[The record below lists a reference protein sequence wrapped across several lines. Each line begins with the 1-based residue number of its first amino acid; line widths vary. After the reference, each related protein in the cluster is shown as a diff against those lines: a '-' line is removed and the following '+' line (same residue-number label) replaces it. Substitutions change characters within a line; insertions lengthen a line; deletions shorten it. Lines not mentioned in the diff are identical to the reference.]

1 MNAVKGTN
9 RLILDDMRLYL
20 IIFTSIALGLT
31 AIYIAIGFLFD
42 VSYSSQLFGPMYGGI
57 CTFAIAGL
65 ITLYPVAIGM
75 GSTRIQFMKSFYMM
89 GACMVVGTMVFLH
102 LIYLVVHL
110 LNVGGGLQVTLFQPG
125 MLYSSDYLVFPYLWI
140 DLMLGFLVLGL
151 SVFLS
156 VCWIRLGMRNFLF
169 LLFGFGLVMSLVIA
183 FGDMRQFTLW
193 IAYQNR
199 MLVFTVLG
207 VIGGVLLL
215 STYPMMKHAPLVRK
229 GSKD

>member
-31 AIYIAIGFLFD
+31 AIYIAIGLLFD

-65 ITLYPVAIGM
+65 VTLYPVAVGM
-75 GSTRIQFMKSFYMM
+75 GSTRVQFMKSFYIM
-89 GACMVVGTMVFLH
+89 GTCMVAGTMVILH
-102 LIYLVVHL
+102 MIYLFVHM
-110 LNVGGGLQVTLFQPG
+110 LNVKGGLHVILYQPG
-125 MLYSSDYLVFPYLWI
+125 MLYSSHYLVLPYLWM

-151 SVFLS
+151 SVFLT

-169 LLFGFGLVMSLVIA
+169 MFFGLGLVISLVIA
-183 FGDMRQFTLW
+183 FVDMEQFTLW
-193 IAYQNR
+193 IAYLNR
-199 MLVFTVLG
+199 MMLFTVLG
-207 VIGGVLLL
+207 LIGAAFLL
-215 STYPMMKHAPLVRK
+215 STYPMMKHAPIVRK
-229 GSKD
+229 SSKD

>member
-20 IIFTSIALGLT
+20 VIFTSIALGLT
-31 AIYIAIGFLFD
+31 AVYVAIGFLFD
-42 VSYSSQLFGPMYGGI
+42 VRYSSQLFGPMYGGI

-65 ITLYPVAIGM
+65 VTLYPVAIGM

-89 GACMVVGTMVFLH
+89 GVCMVVGTMVILH
-102 LIYLVVHL
+102 LIYLLVHL
-110 LNVGGGLQVTLFQPG
+110 LNVGGWLQVTLYQPG
-125 MLYSSDYLVFPYLWI
+125 MLYSSRYLVLPYLWM
-140 DLMLGFLVLGL
+140 DLMLGFLVFGL
-151 SVFLS
+151 SVFLT

-169 LLFGFGLVMSLVIA
+169 LLFGLGLVMSLVVA

-207 VIGGVLLL
+207 VIGGALLL
-215 STYPMMKHAPLVRK
+215 STYPMMKHALLVRK
-229 GSKD
+229 SSKD

>member
-9 RLILDDMRLYL
+9 RLILDDMRLYML
-20 IIFTSIALGLT
+20 IFTSIALGLT
-31 AIYIAIGFLFD
+31 AVYVAIGFLFH

-75 GSTRIQFMKSFYMM
+75 GSTRIQFMKSFYTM
-89 GACMVVGTMVFLH
+89 GAFMVVGTMVILH
-102 LIYLVVHL
+102 LIYGVVHL
-110 LNVGGGLQVTLFQPG
+110 LNVGGWLQVTLYQPG
-125 MLYSSDYLVFPYLWI
+125 MLYSSSYLVFPYLWI
-140 DLMLGFLVLGL
+140 DMMLGLLVLGL
-151 SVFLS
+151 SVFLT
-156 VCWIRLGMRNFLF
+156 VCWIRLGLRNFLI
-169 LLFGFGLVMSLVIA
+169 LLFGFGLVLSLVIA

-193 IAYQNR
+193 IVYQNR

-207 VIGGVLLL
+207 VIGGALLL